1 MPVATYPIIEVI
13 QVPSHVTLENIS
25 DYVGFVSSELISEAG
40 AGMVVPGSIKY
51 TVLSIREYVLQYQRL
66 NPKTILRD
74 RFNEIQNRPDQSDET
89 LRTENAVVVSAEK
102 KRKASV

>member
-13 QVPSHVTLENIS
+13 QVPSHVTIENIS

-74 RFNEIQNRPDQSDET
+74 RFNEIQNRPDQSNEAPRAEDT
-89 LRTENAVVVSAEK
+89 TIVPIEK
-102 KRKASV
+102 KRKTSV